1 MMTRHSV
8 FFLFGLCLAACAL
21 TAQAASTLLPLP
33 LPLTALKAP
42 LAGHMSMWLDVA
54 GTATWQQARTQTFAP
69 ADGNINLGYHPGVL
83 WVRMQV
89 QRAENPT
96 GQTPAP
102 NWLLEVPPAFL
113 DEVTLWIEPS
123 VKLAEGQAVQEPPSQ
138 QAGAAIHPDLRPQ
151 WHRNSVF
158 IVELPEAGLYTL
170 WLRIQSDNVK
180 AVTPV
185 LWQPNALEQS
195 TQVKTMVAGLFYGI
209 FICITLTALILGLTV
224 GTPIFLMCAGFFFL
238 LGLNLFVAD
247 GWLGLLLFPGR
258 PHVADTLSSSC
269 MAMLCPLFATIFSR
283 LLRAQDYV
291 PRFLGWYLR
300 IIWVAGLVAVLILL
314 AGYFAQVAP
323 LVNMLAMTQLVV
335 IFALALWMVP
345 REPSSRWVL
354 LALIPLLLPGM
365 LRLARNAG
373 FDMFINWLD
382 ASLLAGIT
390 LHAMLLLFFV
400 ARHVGA
406 SYKSNLQ
413 AKIQLVAGATQLA
426 EQRDF
431 VALLSHEF
439 RNPID
444 VLDGTLSNLTREPL
458 DGVTSAQVGR
468 MARAV
473 ARIRYVLSYCLDDAR
488 LTNLESAERPYLPLA
503 ASDILEESL
512 QQISEEDCHRVQLL
526 EADPASKALLDR
538 ARVMGDLPMLGAALK
553 NLLDNALKYDPSGPI
568 HLSVD
573 AHGARV
579 TFTVRDHGPGLQ
591 DKERDRLFDRF
602 MRGQQHLHLPGA
614 GLGLPLALKIV
625 QQHGG
630 DIDISNAAGGGA
642 VAELT
647 LPLVKVLESAKSEN
661 ASAMR

>member
-1 MMTRHSV
+1 
-8 FFLFGLCLAACAL
+8 
-21 TAQAASTLLPLP
+21 
-33 LPLTALKAP
+33 
-42 LAGHMSMWLDVA
+42 MWFDVA
-54 GTATWQQARTQTFAP
+54 ATATWQQARTQTFSP
-69 ADGNINLGYHPGVL
+69 VEGNINLGYQPGVL
-83 WVRMQV
+83 WVRMQI
-89 QRAENPT
+89 QRAENSS
-96 GQTPAP
+96 GQTPGP

-123 VKLAEGQAVQEPPSQ
+123 VKLADGQAVQEPPSQ

-158 IVELPEAGLYTL
+158 IVKLPETGLYTL
-170 WLRIQSDNVK
+170 WLRIQSDNAKVL
-180 AVTPV
+180 TPV
-185 LWQPNALEQS
+185 LWQPKALEQS
-195 TQVKTMVAGLFYGI
+195 NQIKTMVAGLFFGI
-209 FICITLTALILGLTV
+209 FMCITLTALILGLTV

-247 GWLGLLLFPGR
+247 GWFGLLLFPGR

-283 LLRAQDYV
+283 LLRVEHHA

-300 IIWVAGLVAVLILL
+300 IIWVAGLLAVLILL
-314 AGYFAQVAP
+314 NGHFAQLAP
-323 LVNMLAMTQLVV
+323 LVNMLAMIQLVV

-345 REPSSRWVL
+345 REPASRWVL

-365 LRLARNAG
+365 PRLARNAG
-373 FDMFINWLD
+373 FDMFTNLLD
-382 ASLLAGIT
+382 VSLLAGIT

-406 SYKSNLQ
+406 TYKSSQ
-413 AKIQLVAGATQLA
+413 HAKNQLVAAATQLA
-426 EQRDF
+426 DQRDF
-431 VALLSHEF
+431 VALLTHEF

-444 VLDGTLSNLTREPL
+444 VLDGALSDLKREPL
-458 DGVTSAQVGR
+458 VTVTMAQVGR
-468 MARAV
+468 MTRAV

-488 LTNLESAERPYLPLA
+488 LTNLASAQRPYLPLA
-503 ASDILEESL
+503 ASDIIEESL
-512 QQISEEDCHRVQLL
+512 RQLSAEECTRVQLL
-526 EADPASKALLDR
+526 EAGPATKAWLDS

-553 NLLDNALKYDPSGPI
+553 NLLDNGLKYDPNGPI

-573 AHGARV
+573 VHDALV
-579 TFTVRDHGPGLQ
+579 TFTVRDHGPGLE

-625 QQHGG
+625 HQHGG

-647 LPLVKVLESAKSEN
+647 LPLVIPK
-661 ASAMR
+661 